1 MSLDYTQSSLIGRG
15 MNTDMKKLHE
25 EIQKFVTDRD
35 WDQFHSVKNLSMA
48 LSVECSELVEIFQ
61 WMKEEKSNTVSTDPV
76 ILGKVKDEV
85 ADIFFYLMRIVDK
98 TGIDLEEAVLTKIK
112 KNEEK
117 YPVEKS
123 RGISKKYTEL

>member
-1 MSLDYTQSSLIGRG
+1 
-15 MNTDMKKLHE
+15 MNNQKILQ
-25 EIQKFVTDRD
+25 EIEAFVEARD

-61 WMKEEKSNTVSTDPV
+61 WMKEEKSNALQNDPET
-76 ILGKVKDEV
+76 LAKVKDEV
-85 ADIFFYLMRIVDK
+85 ADIYFYLMRIVSK
-98 TGIDLEEAVLTKIK
+98 TGIDLEEAVVNKMK